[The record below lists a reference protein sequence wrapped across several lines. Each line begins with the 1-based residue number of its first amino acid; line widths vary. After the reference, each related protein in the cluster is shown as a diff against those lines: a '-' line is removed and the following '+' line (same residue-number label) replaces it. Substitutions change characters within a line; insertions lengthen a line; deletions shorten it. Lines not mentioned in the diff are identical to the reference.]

1 MKKMIANT
9 FNSSARVL
17 VVVAG
22 HLTGLTRLIF
32 NKLTHKKE
40 AASATPGSKRS
51 IGITIRNVNTSL
63 NDVGERRLE
72 IIQSAMM
79 PSKMRKVLVKKGFL
93 KVQLLVSA
101 SSFCCSKIVAPH

>member
-17 VVVAG
+17 VIVAA

-40 AASATPGSKRS
+40 AASATPGSKRR

-79 PSKMRKVLVKKGFL
+79 PSKIRKTLVKKGFL